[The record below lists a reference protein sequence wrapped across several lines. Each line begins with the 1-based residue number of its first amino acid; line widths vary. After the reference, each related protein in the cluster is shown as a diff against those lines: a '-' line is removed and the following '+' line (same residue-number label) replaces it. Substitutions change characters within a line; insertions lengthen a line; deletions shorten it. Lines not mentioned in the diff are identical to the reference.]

1 MLVFPIQLPVCATA
15 EQKGNCVIM
24 EPFIIKIKTALTI
37 IPEENMQEMECGLL
51 LFLLS
56 CTTKTSA
63 PQEETRTLIAG
74 RSVFT

>member
-1 MLVFPIQLPVCATA
+1 MNQ
-15 EQKGNCVIM
+15 QNGNCVIM
-24 EPFIIKIKTALTI
+24 DSFIIKIKTALAI

-51 LFLLS
+51 LFPLS

-63 PQEETRTLIAG
+63 LQEETRTLIAG

>member
-1 MLVFPIQLPVCATA
+1 MNQ
-15 EQKGNCVIM
+15 QNGNCAIM
-24 EPFIIKIKTALTI
+24 ESLIIEKIVLAI
-37 IPEENMQEMECGLL
+37 IPEENMQEMDCGLL

-63 PQEETRTLIAG
+63 LLEETGTLIAG